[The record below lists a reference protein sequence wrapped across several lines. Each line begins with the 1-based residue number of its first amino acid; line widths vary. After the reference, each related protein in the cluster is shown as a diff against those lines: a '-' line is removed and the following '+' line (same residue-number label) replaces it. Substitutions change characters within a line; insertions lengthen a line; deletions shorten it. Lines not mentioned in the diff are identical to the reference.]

1 MSIHSVLDNV
11 DDPDRTVAPGGGP
24 CHPHKGGYRPGVY
37 PSAVDVI
44 VSHTN
49 TDFDAL
55 GAMLAARRLYPGAA
69 IALSGSLNR
78 NVREFYRLH
87 ADDLELVE
95 AGRLDPE
102 AIRRLIV
109 VETVHRERL
118 GELEQVARDPEVEVV
133 VFDHHTGEAPDWVK
147 PENLVL
153 SEDGALTTTMV
164 GILAEREIAVTP
176 LEATVFALGIHED
189 TGSLGYPDAGV
200 RDAEALAWCLRHGAL
215 QDVVA
220 QYLRTPL
227 SEEERTLL
235 DALVSSVEAHEVA
248 GVEVLIAA
256 VAWPVY
262 VDGVSNLAH
271 KIVDLTDALALI
283 CLVEMD
289 GRVFCVVRTR
299 LHELDAAGVAEA
311 LGGGG
316 HPQAASAVHRGS
328 LAEARELVLAALPQA
343 ARPVRTA
350 AEIMS
355 RPARFVGPE
364 TPVAEAMVLCQRHR
378 QSGILVGDA
387 QRLAGHV
394 TRENLDQAIGHGLSH
409 APVKSVMSTEVA
421 TCSEETPLPELT
433 RLLRSSD
440 AGRVAVVRGGE
451 VVGVVARSDLLHAL
465 GETRVEEAAPAGPD
479 LSERLLALPGLEPLF
494 QTVQAVGEGFEG
506 VYLVGGA
513 VRDLLM
519 DEPSFDVDI
528 AVEGDGIAFGRALA
542 KALGG
547 RVVPHDKF
555 GTAVVIHDG
564 GRVDVATARTE
575 FYDYPGALPAV
586 EQASIRQDLYRRD
599 FTINALAVSLK
610 GEDFGRVV
618 DFFGGLADLDAGVLR
633 VLHNLSFID
642 DPTRLFRA
650 LRYENR
656 YGFRMEAHT
665 QGLARA
671 CVEMELVGEL
681 SSARLRDE
689 LEALL
694 SEQEVAGTLRRLAEL
709 HLDQAIHPHLAAGED
724 AVELVAELDELRA
737 RLAPET
743 PVWRPRLAALARRL
757 PPDELYDW
765 FERLRLRRRDAD
777 RIADAVT
784 VAARLRELV
793 AGTDEPAALRALA
806 EPHDPDGV
814 LMAMA
819 GAGEEVRSRL
829 ERYFAELRD
838 VRLEISGEDLAEL
851 GLAESPQVGV
861 VLDEVLRRKLNG
873 ELAGRD
879 AELAAARELVGA

>member
-1 MSIHSVLDNV
+1 
-11 DDPDRTVAPGGGP
+11 
-24 CHPHKGGYRPGVY
+24 
-37 PSAVDVI
+37 VDVI
-44 VSHTN
+44 VSHAN

-55 GAMLAARRLYPGAA
+55 GAMLAARRLYPGAT

-87 ADDLELVE
+87 ADELEIPESGRVE
-95 AGRLDPE
+95 PAT
-102 AIRRLIV
+102 IRRLIV
-109 VETVHRERL
+109 VETVHPERL
-118 GELEQVARDPEVEVV
+118 GEYEQVARDPSVEVV
-133 VFDHHTGEAPDWVK
+133 VFDHHAGEAPDWVK
-147 PENLVL
+147 PENLVF

-189 TGSLGYPDAGV
+189 TGSLGYPGV
-200 RDAEALAWCLRHGAL
+200 GLRDAEALAWCLRHGAR
-215 QDVVA
+215 QEVVA
-220 QYLRTPL
+220 QYLRSPL
-227 SEEERTLL
+227 SEEERALL
-235 DALVSSVEAHEVA
+235 DGLVSSVEAHSVA
-248 GVEVLIAA
+248 GLEVLLAS
-256 VAWPVY
+256 VSWPVY

-271 KIVDLTDALALI
+271 KIVDLTDALALV

-299 LHELDAAGVAEA
+299 LPELDAAAIAAA

-316 HPQAASAVHRGS
+316 HQQAASAVHRGS
-328 LAEARELVLAALPQA
+328 LAEARELVLAALPKA
-343 ARPVRTA
+343 TRPLPTA
-350 AEIMS
+350 VEIMS
-355 RPARFVGPE
+355 RPARFVGPDSS
-364 TPVAEAMVLCQRHR
+364 VSEAMVLCQRHR
-378 QSGILVGDA
+378 QSGILVGDK
-387 QRLAGHV
+387 RELSGHV
-394 TRENLDQAIGHGLSH
+394 TREHLDQAIAHGLAH
-409 APVKSVMSTEVA
+409 APVKSVMSTEVV
-421 TCSEETPLPELT
+421 TCREDTPLPELT
-433 RLLRSSD
+433 RLLRTSD
-440 AGRVAVVRGGE
+440 AGRVAVLRGDE
-451 VVGVVARSDLLHAL
+451 IVGVVARSDLLDAL
-465 GETRVEEAAPAGPD
+465 GEPPAREEPAPGPD
-479 LSERLLALPGLEPLF
+479 LRERLLALPGLEQVF
-494 QTVQAVGEGFEG
+494 EAVQAVGEGFDG

-542 KALGG
+542 TALGG

-555 GTAVVIHDG
+555 GTAVVLHDG

-586 EQASIRQDLYRRD
+586 EQASIREDLYRRD

-610 GEDFGRVV
+610 GEDFGRLV
-618 DFFGGLADLDAGVLR
+618 DFFGGLQDLDAGVIR

-665 QGLARA
+665 QSLAKA

-694 SEQEVAGTLRRLAEL
+694 SEEEVAGTLRRLGEL
-709 HLDQAIHPHLAAGED
+709 RLDQAIHPHMAAGED
-724 AVELVAELDELRA
+724 AVALVAEVDTLRE
-737 RLAPET
+737 RFAPET
-743 PVWRPRLAALARRL
+743 PLWRPRLAALARRL
-757 PPDELYDW
+757 PPDELYAW

-784 VAARLRELV
+784 VAPRLREVV
-793 AGTDEPAALRALA
+793 AATDEPAALRSLA
-806 EPHDPDGV
+806 EPHDPDGL

-819 GAGEEVRSRL
+819 GADVDVRERL
-829 ERYFAELRD
+829 TRYFEELRD
-838 VRLEISGEDLAEL
+838 VRLEISGADLAEL
-851 GLAESPQVGV
+851 GLGESPQVGA
-861 VLDEVLRRKLNG
+861 VLEKVLRRKVNG
-873 ELAGRD
+873 ELDGRE
-879 AELAAARELVGA
+879 AELAAARELIGSPA